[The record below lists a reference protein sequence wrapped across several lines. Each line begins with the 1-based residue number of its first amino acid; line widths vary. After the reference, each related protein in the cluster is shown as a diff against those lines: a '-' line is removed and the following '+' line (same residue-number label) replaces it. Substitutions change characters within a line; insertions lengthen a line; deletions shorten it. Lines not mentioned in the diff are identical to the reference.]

1 MSKNLQNIVGV
12 ALFIS
17 LLIAAHVALS
27 WDEYKQWWA
36 HKKAARIN
44 AKRVKAAR
52 QSPPVS
58 NPEGDEFHRLTKLIT
73 ACNMHIDAAKYGLD
87 LAQWFLDNG
96 VNKGLPQARMYLN
109 EVNHLLLLLRA
120 IATDLTTQMNA
131 PESEINSPRCKALCY
146 NLASHANRYLTQYQ
160 KTHDELDACIA
171 ANSK

>member
-1 MSKNLQNIVGV
+1 MSENLQIIVGV
-12 ALFIS
+12 ALCII

-36 HKKAARIN
+36 YKKAARIK
-44 AKRVKAAR
+44 AKRVRIAR
-52 QSPPVS
+52 QSPPIS
-58 NPEGDEFHRLTKLIT
+58 DPEGDEFHRLTKLIT

-96 VNKGLPQARMYLN
+96 VNKGLPQARIHLN
-109 EVNHLLLLLRA
+109 EANHALLLLRA
-120 IATDLTTQMNA
+120 IATDLTTQLNA

-160 KTHDELDACIA
+160 KTHDELDACIV